1 MIDID
6 IDIDINVVDQGQIFD
21 SFAAD
26 YDHLLADWKNDLI
39 EQGRQLDGL
48 IRKYATAP
56 VHSIL
61 DCTCGIGTQC
71 IGLAKLGYQTT
82 GTDISPK
89 SVERAKVEASRF
101 EVDIQFAVADMRTL
115 ETTIQDSFD
124 CVISCD
130 NSLPALL
137 TDEDVKA
144 GLGQMYKRL
153 KPSGLSII
161 SIRNYETLFAEKKT
175 FHPRQVHESP
185 KGRRVVFDLWEYP
198 TEDIVVFN
206 VFYLQEGPGGWEVTT
221 RKMVYR
227 AIYSENLVAMLTKA
241 GFRDVQIVREMNGNR
256 LPFDFY
262 ISHK

>member
-6 IDIDINVVDQGQIFD
+6 VVDQRQLFD

-26 YDHLLADWKNDLI
+26 YDQLLADWENDLL
-39 EQGRQLDGL
+39 EQGRQLDEL
-48 IRKYATAP
+48 IRKYAAAP

-71 IGLAKLGYQTT
+71 IGLAKEGYQTT

-89 SVERAKVEASRF
+89 SVERARVEASRF
-101 EVDIQFAVADMRTL
+101 EVDIEFAAADIRTL
-115 ETTIQDSFD
+115 ETTVQDSFD

-137 TDEDVKA
+137 TEEDVKA
-144 GLGQMYKRL
+144 GLKQMYKRL
-153 KPSGLSII
+153 KPSGLSVI
-161 SIRNYETLFAEKKT
+161 SIRNYESLFQEKKH
-175 FHPRQVHESP
+175 FHPRQVHETP

-198 TEDIVVFN
+198 ADGIVVFN
-206 VFYLQEGPGGWEVTT
+206 VFYLQEGPDGWEVTT

-227 AIYSENLVAMLTKA
+227 AIYSEDLVAMLTEA
-241 GFRDVQIVREMNGNR
+241 GFRDVQIIRELNSKK